1 MKKQWNISRHK
12 GQKALAKG
20 KWLMANGERQNIKD
34 QNKDRLRISSL
45 IKPLAIS
52 PSPLAIVFSLLPFA
66 LCLLVFS
73 CAPKY
78 AEKPS
83 REGISLS
90 NILAK
95 MNTVQSV
102 EAVLSIEYEKNNA
115 LMSGDAFLNLSP
127 AALDLRIYYLGFL
140 AGEVKEDNGVIKS
153 KPKLDKYKSTVLVDG
168 LRNGFLWWTISDYT
182 IQENPDNYVLRNFN
196 RTLTISKS
204 NLLPLEQ
211 TIELDNGE
219 EMTISYDEPVRNKPE
234 TEKNGLDP
242 EIAWYQSHLSIRYKD
257 HQVTV
262 RVKSYTAKDR

>member
-1 MKKQWNISRHK
+1 
-12 GQKALAKG
+12 
-20 KWLMANGERQNIKD
+20 MANGERQNIKD